1 MGRHS
6 PSHLYSGRYIMLWL
20 TMLAALE
27 ETEQDAVI
35 KLYNKYN
42 RYIYAI
48 ALSITNN
55 AQDAEDVLQD
65 VMVKI
70 IKNAEKFIGK
80 DEHIIE
86 SQIVIYTRST
96 AIDLYRKNK
105 RARSKTVPLS
115 LPLEDNSPENEP
127 VDVITPESIAL
138 DRESEEKM
146 KGLLLSLSEEHRD
159 AIELVYLHS
168 YSVKEAAAI
177 LGITPNTLSQRL
189 VRAKNKLKKLWEDA
203 QNE

>member
-1 MGRHS
+1 MGRHV
-6 PSHLYSGRYIMLWL
+6 PSHLYLGRYIMLWL

-115 LPLEDNSPENEP
+115 LPHEDNAPENEP
-127 VDVITPESIAL
+127 VDTSTPESIAL
-138 DRESEEKM
+138 DMESEEKM

-189 VRAKNKLKKLWEDA
+189 VRAKSKLKRLWEDA
-203 QNE
+203 QDE

>member
-1 MGRHS
+1 
-6 PSHLYSGRYIMLWL
+6 MLWL